1 MLAMTNVLAIAN
13 ALANRTSTF
22 NDLTEDDEVQLA
34 LSCTHRRDSLQLVPC
49 LIMLRVYSTEGSVSI
64 LRSRLSEKVAT
75 GPYGLA
81 LAKSTAI

>member
-22 NDLTEDDEVQLA
+22 NDLKTMKCSLHCHVHIDEI
-34 LSCTHRRDSLQLVPC
+34 HWQLVPC
-49 LIMLRVYSTEGSVSI
+49 LIMLRVYSTEGSVSM

-75 GPYGLA
+75 SPCGLT